1 MNPKT
6 LEEPAQGGS
15 YVREADGKLTR
26 TGGTEPAPQRDKRQA
41 EQAAASKPTPA
52 PAKAADAKQE

>member
-6 LEEPAQGGS
+6 LEEPTQGGS
-15 YVREADGKLTR
+15 YIRNADGTLTR

-41 EQAAASKPTPA
+41 EQAAVAQSTPA
-52 PAKAADAKQE
+52 PAVDADAKQE